1 MGEAEG
7 RDAMPATDANGIDAN
22 EIDANEID
30 MDGIRALGRELSNWG
45 RWGDDDERGT
55 LNLVTPAC
63 VSAAAA
69 TVRRGVSFS
78 LSMPADENGPH
89 DLRTSGRF
97 NPIHSMTRYRG
108 DMPSGRSMGGFAS
121 SEDMLIIGTH
131 SSTHFDALAHL
142 WYDDLLYNGYHHDAA
157 VTARGAERCSIQN
170 LAAGVVSRGIL
181 ADVPRH
187 RGLDHLPPGTAI
199 GPDELDAVLGAAGVA
214 PREGDVLL
222 LRTGTYPRRRRG
234 LHAEDGRSPG
244 LTWECARWI
253 RDHGI
258 AAVCAD
264 NLAVEV
270 LGANGDGPMIPFH
283 MLAIRDMG
291 LLLGEMFD
299 FEDLAEDCAADGVRT
314 CMFAA
319 SPLNVPYAVGSPLNP
334 IAVK

>member
-1 MGEAEG
+1 
-7 RDAMPATDANGIDAN
+7 MPV
-22 EIDANEID
+22 ID
-30 MDGIRALGRELSNWG
+30 MDGVRALGRELSNWG
-45 RWGDDDERGT
+45 RWGDDDQRGT
-55 LNLVTPAC
+55 LNLIEPARVT
-63 VSAAAA
+63 AAA
-69 TVRRGVSFS
+69 TAVRRGVSFS
-78 LSMPADENGPH
+78 LAMPADENGPH

-108 DMPSGRSMGGFAS
+108 DTPRGEFMGGFAS
-121 SEDMLIIGTH
+121 AEDMLIIGTH

-142 WYDDLLYNGYHHDAA
+142 WYDDLLYNGSHHDDA

-170 LAAGVVSRGIL
+170 LASGVVSRGIL

-187 RGLDHLPPGTAI
+187 RGLDHLPPGTGV
-199 GPDELDAVLGAAGVA
+199 GPDELDAVLAAQGVV
-214 PREGDVLL
+214 PRPGDVLL
-222 LRTGTYPRRRRG
+222 LRTGTYPRQRRG
-234 LHAEDGRSPG
+234 FDVEPGRSPG
-244 LTWECARWI
+244 LTFECARWI

-299 FEDLAEDCAADGVRT
+299 FEDLADDCAADGVYECLFT
-314 CMFAA
+314 A
-319 SPLNVPYAVGSPLNP
+319 SPLNVPYAVGSPVNP